1 MKIMLDTNILISAFV
16 FGGKVRDVLK
26 ILFDMKCKLYISEYV
41 DTEFQLILNKKWSN
55 RAEKIYSL
63 YRSMDFVFCSSTSE
77 TFGHLRDEKDIPVL
91 SDAIY
96 HNVDILL
103 TGDKDFLEAGIETPQ
118 VVSPSELL
126 EIFLRKGA
134 FYG

>member
-118 VVSPSELL
+118 IVSPSELL

>member
-1 MKIMLDTNILISAFV
+1 
-16 FGGKVRDVLK
+16 
-26 ILFDMKCKLYISEYV
+26 
-41 DTEFQLILNKKWSN
+41 
-55 RAEKIYSL
+55 
-63 YRSMDFVFCSSTSE
+63 MDFVFCSSTTE